1 MANAA
6 RRAIAAA
13 RAATTYSGRQLD
25 LDDCTSDAIFIEDI
39 AAALSKVCRFGAQA
53 SAFYSVAQHAVLVHD
68 LVVEAGHRE
77 LAATALHHDSA
88 EAYVCDL
95 PSPLKAL
102 LHAKGNHAYREAAD
116 RLDQAIAIAL
126 GHTPYDESSPS
137 GAEIKLADLRALLIE
152 AAELLPDRGE
162 GIRAYLGAGRVA
174 EIEDLMTAFPEPLV
188 PTAAEKLFL
197 RRHAEAAR
205 GIAEGLRLRGKA
217 EPQREP
223 ARGGSLIVASGCVS
237 SSR

>member
-1 MANAA
+1 MDTA
-6 RRAIAAA
+6 
-13 RAATTYSGRQLD
+13 SGVALD
-25 LDDCTSDAIFIEDI
+25 LDNPRPEDTRLEDI

-53 SAFYSVAQHAVLVHD
+53 NRFYSVAQHAVLVHD

-77 LAATALHHDSA
+77 LAAPALHHDSA

-188 PTAAEKLFL
+188 PTAAEELFL
-197 RRHAEAAR
+197 RRHAEELP
-205 GIAEGLRLRGKA
+205 G
-217 EPQREP
+217 
-223 ARGGSLIVASGCVS
+223 
-237 SSR
+237 

>member
-1 MANAA
+1 VS
-6 RRAIAAA
+6 RAHVLDTA
-13 RAATTYSGRQLD
+13 SGRKLD
-25 LDDCTSDAIFIEDI
+25 LEAPKPEQVAVEDI

-53 SAFYSVAQHAVLVHD
+53 STFYSVAQHAVLVHD

-174 EIEDLMTAFPEPLV
+174 EIEDLMTAFPEPLA
-188 PTAAEKLFL
+188 PAAAEDLFL
-197 RRHAEAAR
+197 RRHVEALA
-205 GIAEGLRLRGKA
+205 G
-217 EPQREP
+217 
-223 ARGGSLIVASGCVS
+223 
-237 SSR
+237 

>member
-1 MANAA
+1 MSGAHVLDTASA
-6 RRAIAAA
+6 RRVELDAPKPEQIAV
-13 RAATTYSGRQLD
+13 Q
-25 LDDCTSDAIFIEDI
+25 DI

-68 LVVEAGHRE
+68 LVVEAGHPE

-102 LHAKGNHAYREAAD
+102 LEAKGNHAYREAAD
-116 RLDQAIAIAL
+116 RLDHAIANAL
-126 GHTPYDESSPS
+126 GHDPYVESSPS

-162 GIRAYLGAGRVA
+162 GIRAHLGAGRVA

-197 RRHAEAAR
+197 RRHAEALA
-205 GIAEGLRLRGKA
+205 G
-217 EPQREP
+217 
-223 ARGGSLIVASGCVS
+223 
-237 SSR
+237 

>member
-1 MANAA
+1 VELDAPKPEQ
-6 RRAIAAA
+6 IAV
-13 RAATTYSGRQLD
+13 
-25 LDDCTSDAIFIEDI
+25 EDI

-53 SAFYSVAQHAVLVHD
+53 SRFYSVAQHAVLVHD

-162 GIRAYLGAGRVA
+162 GIRAHLGAGRVA
-174 EIEDLMTAFPEPLV
+174 EIEDLMMAFPEPLV
-188 PTAAEKLFL
+188 PIAAEKLFL
-197 RRHAEAAR
+197 RRHAEALA
-205 GIAEGLRLRGKA
+205 G
-217 EPQREP
+217 
-223 ARGGSLIVASGCVS
+223 
-237 SSR
+237 